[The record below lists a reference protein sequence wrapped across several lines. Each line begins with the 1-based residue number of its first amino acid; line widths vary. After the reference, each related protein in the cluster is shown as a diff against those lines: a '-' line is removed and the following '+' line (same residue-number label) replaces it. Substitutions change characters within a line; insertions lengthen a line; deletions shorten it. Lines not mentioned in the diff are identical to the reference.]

1 MEYVTAVA
9 RCKYQGHE
17 IHVSVTDDE
26 AQAWHY
32 RGPGGTYTL
41 ELIWTYEGFEVLLF
55 QVTEGT
61 KYRFSVK
68 FRPSSWDEGRA
79 LAIELAAGV
88 REWEE

>member
-26 AQAWHY
+26 TQEWCY

-41 ELIWTYEGFEVLLF
+41 ELAWTYDGFEVLLY
-55 QVTEGT
+55 QVMEDT
-61 KYRFSVK
+61 KYKFSFK
-68 FRPSSWDEGRA
+68 FYPLSWDEGRA

-88 REWEE
+88 REWEG